1 MAYLGGV
8 DGDERVM
15 LNTLIAHFASK
26 LNEERGRNADL
37 VRQLECLRERIQ
49 LLEAAAYGLF

>member
-1 MAYLGGV
+1 VAYLGGV

-15 LNTLIAHFASK
+15 LNTLIAHFATK
-26 LNEERGRNADL
+26 LNDERGRNADL
-37 VRQLECLRERIQ
+37 VRQMECLRERIA